1 MLQPG
6 SVVGS
11 YEVGES
17 IGHGGMGVVYRAVH
31 RDLDREV
38 ALKVLAPQFS
48 GDEDY
53 RRRFLSEARTLARLE
68 SNHIVAIYDAGE
80 HQGSLYLAMQLVTDG
95 DLSSWSRRF
104 GPMPPV
110 MALDLL
116 RQVTTGLATAH
127 DAGVLHRDIKASNV
141 LLRRLP
147 GGATRAYLC
156 DFGIAQTADESHT
169 RTGAVVGTWAYLA
182 PERHRGV
189 PASVSSDLY
198 ALGCLL
204 WAMLTGH
211 TPYQGSTEM
220 EVALAHMNAPVPQLP
235 GGSGD
240 VRALNHLLARL
251 LDKDPAR
258 RISSAGEVLAEID
271 RVAAAVRP
279 GGPPLAAGAERT
291 RTASY
296 GGPTGARS
304 DLPAGGP
311 RGPGG
316 PGRPGAPGAPGR
328 AGGAPVRRRRGLVA
342 GALALVLVAG
352 LGVGVWALTSRD
364 DDGDGGGT
372 GDVPFADDTV
382 PGIVEGATLTTT
394 PCDGSTEGLR
404 VTGVLPETG
413 VLAQQAPPVLGGLG
427 LAVSDINDAGGVLGQ
442 DVCQDV
448 VDSGDDDT
456 VASLLADGVDTD
468 VVVGPIQSELSDTL
482 PPVLDDEE
490 VVNITPSSWVNDR
503 SGVSRYAFRTIGDMD
518 TMANALVRTMLD
530 RVSSGDDV
538 AFVTADEPFSLRSSA
553 AIESALEEVS
563 MECLLAC
570 PGAGQDVPESTTDFT
585 AIAQQVATSGATAV
599 VVNGYLD
606 SSALL
611 VALAATDFDGP
622 VYLSA
627 VSDTDFV
634 DVPADILART
644 FSVFPAVQSSED
656 FQARVADWYALDS
669 GGTVPTPFLSAE
681 SYDAV
686 VLAALAAVRGG
697 ATDGDTIAENMGPV
711 SGSGG
716 GTQCASFRRCAAL
729 LEAGEE
735 IVYRGVAVRGPFNED
750 NDLTEA
756 LFSTITFDE
765 AGNAVRGDNQVL
777 GRQR

>member
-1 MLQPG
+1 MQPG

-31 RDLDREV
+31 RDLDRQV

-80 HQGSLYLAMQLVTDG
+80 HEGSLYLAMQLVTDG

-104 GPMPPV
+104 GPMAPV

-116 RQVTTGLATAH
+116 RQVTTGLAAAH

-147 GGATRAYLC
+147 DGATRAYLC
-156 DFGIAQTADESHT
+156 DFGIAQTADDSHT

-204 WAMLTGH
+204 WAMLTGR

-235 GGSGD
+235 GGTTE

-258 RISSAGEVLAEID
+258 RIASAGEVLREID
-271 RVAAAVRP
+271 GVMAAVRP
-279 GGPPLAAGAERT
+279 GGAPLPAAAERT

-296 GGPTGARS
+296 GGPTGGTGT
-304 DLPAGGP
+304 LPGV
-311 RGPGG
+311 
-316 PGRPGAPGAPGR
+316 PGRPGPAAGPSGASAGAP
-328 AGGAPVRRRRGLVA
+328 AGRRRGLVA
-342 GALALVLVAG
+342 AAVALVLLVG
-352 LGVGVWALTSRD
+352 VGVGVGVWVSR
-364 DDGDGGGT
+364 DGGGD
-372 GDVPFADDTV
+372 GDSPGEVPFADDTV
-382 PGIVEGATLTTT
+382 AGVVDGATLSTT
-394 PCDGSTEGLR
+394 PCEDAPEGLR

-413 VLAQQAPPVLGGLG
+413 VLAQQSPPALGGLG
-427 LAVSDINDAGGVLGQ
+427 LAVSDINDAGGVLGKP
-442 DVCQDV
+442 VCQDV

-456 VASLLADGVDTD
+456 VAALFEDGIDTD
-468 VVVGPIQSELSDTL
+468 VVIGPIQAELADTL
-482 PPVLDDEE
+482 VPVLDDAE
-490 VVNITPSSWVNDR
+490 VVNISPSAWINDR
-503 SGVSRYAFRTIGDMD
+503 SGVSRYAFRTIGDLD
-518 TMANALVRTMLD
+518 TMADALSRTMLD

-553 AIESALEEVS
+553 AMEAALEKVS
-563 MECLLAC
+563 MGCVLAC
-570 PGAGQDVPESTTDFT
+570 PGAGQDLPETTADFS
-585 AIAQQVATSGATAV
+585 AVAQEVATSGAEAV
-599 VVNGYLD
+599 LVNGYLD
-606 SSALL
+606 GSALL
-611 VALAATDFDGP
+611 TALAATDFDGP
-622 VYLSA
+622 VYFSA
-627 VSDTDFV
+627 VSSTDFV

-644 FSVFPAVQSSED
+644 FSIFPAVQSSED
-656 FQARVADWYALDS
+656 FRARVSDWYALDS

-697 ATDGDTIAENMGPV
+697 ATDGDTIADNMGPV
-711 SGSGG
+711 SGSEG
-716 GTQCASFRRCAAL
+716 GTQCATFRRCAAL

-735 IVYRGVAVRGPFNED
+735 VVYRGVAVRGPFNED

-765 AGNAVRGDNQVL
+765 TGASVRGENQVL
-777 GRQR
+777 GRQP